1 MPLFCVAVP
10 VRGLRLLLFVS
21 ALSANVSA
29 RRLNILAR
37 CGAVL
42 RADTQKESAFGE
54 SFFLSEEFF
63 FLPFFF
69 VCEDERWKSEEK
81 RERKKQKKLDHT
93 KMNLKKYA
101 TTTTLRK
108 AGKTRSSKKKKKKK
122 KKKKRAFDLSPDE
135 RKRVVRDEG
144 KAKR

>member
-108 AGKTRSSKKKKKKK
+108 NAWCATRGKRRGERRTRT
-122 KKKKRAFDLSPDE
+122 RNE
-135 RKRVVRDEG
+135 RG
-144 KAKR
+144 

>member
-63 FLPFFF
+63 FLPYFFCF
-69 VCEDERWKSEEK
+69 AKTKDGKAK
-81 RERKKQKKLDHT
+81 RRGKEKKQKKRDHT
-93 KMNLKKYA
+93 KMNKNLGGRNFKNTKIHDDFE
-101 TTTTLRK
+101 K
-108 AGKTRSSKKKKKKK
+108 SGKDSELEEEEEEEEAR
-122 KKKKRAFDLSPDE
+122 F
-135 RKRVVRDEG
+135 
-144 KAKR
+144 

>member
-63 FLPFFF
+63 FLPYFFCF
-69 VCEDERWKSEEK
+69 AKTKDGKAK
-81 RERKKQKKLDHT
+81 RRGKEKKQKKE
-93 KMNLKKYA
+93 
-101 TTTTLRK
+101 TTR
-108 AGKTRSSKKKKKKK
+108 R
-122 KKKKRAFDLSPDE
+122 
-135 RKRVVRDEG
+135 
-144 KAKR
+144 

>member
-81 RERKKQKKLDHT
+81 RERKKCVERSKVC
-93 KMNLKKYA
+93 KKYA
-101 TTTTLRK
+101 VDVQFGTEDFLIEYLHF
-108 AGKTRSSKKKKKKK
+108 SS
-122 KKKKRAFDLSPDE
+122 
-135 RKRVVRDEG
+135 
-144 KAKR
+144 

>member
-37 CGAVL
+37 CGGAVL

-63 FLPFFF
+63 FLPFFLF
-69 VCEDERWKSEEK
+69 AK
-81 RERKKQKKLDHT
+81 T
-93 KMNLKKYA
+93 KDG
-101 TTTTLRK
+101 R
-108 AGKTRSSKKKKKKK
+108 
-122 KKKKRAFDLSPDE
+122 
-135 RKRVVRDEG
+135 
-144 KAKR
+144 AKRRGKEKNKKNWTTRR

>member
-37 CGAVL
+37 CGGAVL

-54 SFFLSEEFF
+54 SFFFLSEEFF
-63 FLPFFF
+63 VLPYFFCF
-69 VCEDERWKSEEK
+69 AKTKDGKAK
-81 RERKKQKKLDHT
+81 RRGKEKKQKKEDHT
-93 KMNLKKYA
+93 KMNKNLGGPPLKIRDDDDDDDDEDFEKS
-101 TTTTLRK
+101 
-108 AGKTRSSKKKKKKK
+108 GKDSELEEEEEEEEEEAR
-122 KKKKRAFDLSPDE
+122 F
-135 RKRVVRDEG
+135 
-144 KAKR
+144 

>member
-63 FLPFFF
+63 FLPYFFCF
-69 VCEDERWKSEEK
+69 AKTKDGKAKK
-81 RERKKQKKLDHT
+81 RRGKEKKQKKE
-93 KMNLKKYA
+93 
-101 TTTTLRK
+101 TTR
-108 AGKTRSSKKKKKKK
+108 R
-122 KKKKRAFDLSPDE
+122 
-135 RKRVVRDEG
+135 
-144 KAKR
+144 